1 MRYVQ
6 INAYSG
12 GWAENIIF
20 KKHRE
25 LIENGDESW
34 VFWARGEHEQD
45 DHMQCIASMPE
56 VCIDGLQTRLDG
68 RPGFHSR
75 GITCRLLAKLDE
87 IDPDVVHLHVLTG
100 YYINIELLFDW
111 LKKHRCKVN
120 WTLHDCWDFT
130 GHCIHFTYAK
140 CNQWKTG
147 CGVEATCPQKREY
160 PESWFTGD
168 ATVRRNWEDKRR
180 IFNSLPRDRVQLIT
194 PSEWLADLVRQ
205 SFLGKYDVKVIHNTV
220 NTDVFKPTPSDF
232 RNRNGIGNR
241 FVVLGV
247 ASKWSERKGL
257 QVFLRLARELD
268 SEQFAVVVVGLSEK
282 QIKES
287 RKQAGHIIALPRTE
301 SQSELAKIYTASDVL
316 INPSAEETFGM
327 NVAEAEACGTRA
339 IVVENS
345 ACAEVA
351 NHDQTLTVP
360 MDLTNIKDIVE
371 ELAERDRNPHY

>member
-1 MRYVQ
+1 MKYVQ

-25 LIENGDESW
+25 LIANGDESW

-68 RPGFHSR
+68 RPGFHSK
-75 GITCRLLAKLDE
+75 GITSRLLAKLDE

-111 LKKHRCKVN
+111 LARHRCKVN

-130 GHCIHFTYAK
+130 GHCIYFTYAK

-147 CGVEATCPQKREY
+147 CGFEATCPQKREY

-168 ATVRRNWEDKRR
+168 ATVRQNWEDKKR
-180 IFNSLPRDRVQLIT
+180 IFNSLPSERVQLIT
-194 PSEWLADLVRQ
+194 PSEWLADLARQ

-232 RNRNGIGNR
+232 RKRYGLGNR

-257 QVFLRLARELD
+257 PVFVRLAHELD
-268 SEQFAVVVVGLSEK
+268 SERFAVVVVGLSDK

-287 RKQAGHIIALPRTE
+287 RKQAGNIIALPRTE
-301 SQSELAKIYTASDVL
+301 SQSELAQIYTASDVL
-316 INPSAEETFGM
+316 LNPSAEETFGM

-351 NHDQTLTVP
+351 NHNQTLTVP
-360 MDLTNIKDIVE
+360 VDLNNIQDIVE
-371 ELAERDRNPHY
+371 ELAERDRSLH

>member
-25 LIENGDESW
+25 LIANGDESW

-68 RPGFHSR
+68 RPGFHSK
-75 GITCRLLAKLDE
+75 GITSRLLAKLDE

-111 LKKHRCKVN
+111 LARHRCKVN

-130 GHCIHFTYAK
+130 GHCIYFTYAK

-147 CGVEATCPQKREY
+147 CGFEATCPQKREY

-168 ATVRRNWEDKRR
+168 ATVRQNWEDKKR
-180 IFNSLPRDRVQLIT
+180 IFNSLPSERVQLIT
-194 PSEWLADLVRQ
+194 PSEWLADLARQ
-205 SFLGKYDVKVIHNTV
+205 SFLGKYDVKVMHNTV

-232 RNRNGIGNR
+232 RKRYGLGNR

-257 QVFLRLARELD
+257 PVFVRLAHELD
-268 SEQFAVVVVGLSEK
+268 SERFAVVVVGLSDK

-301 SQSELAKIYTASDVL
+301 SQSELAQIYTASDVL
-316 INPSAEETFGM
+316 LNPSAEETFGM

-351 NHDQTLTVP
+351 NHNQTLTVP
-360 MDLTNIKDIVE
+360 MDLNNIQDIVE
-371 ELAERDRNPHY
+371 ELAERDRSLH